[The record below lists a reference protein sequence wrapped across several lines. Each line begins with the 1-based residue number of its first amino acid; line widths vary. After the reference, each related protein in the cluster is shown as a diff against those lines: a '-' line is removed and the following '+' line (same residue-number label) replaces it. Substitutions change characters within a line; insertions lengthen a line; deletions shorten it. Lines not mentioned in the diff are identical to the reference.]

1 MTRSRRYLE
10 PNTACYLCS
19 LPIEKGQNWN
29 RDHIPPSRF
38 FGSALK
44 KSLNPQLRWLPTH
57 VECNSSYRRD
67 EELFVLNAV
76 FMAAASESEAADS
89 LLADI
94 RRGLLKGQQHGLFL
108 SLDKQFKSSGEP
120 DETVVFS
127 YDGERT
133 LRIIWK
139 IVRGLYAL
147 EMGRPL
153 HVDTAH
159 HCYPLIGPHRS
170 KEQIEKIEWLVD
182 VVLVGQ
188 SFGQYKQVLDYRWL
202 CFLDPDQPSLRVH
215 GFALLLWDRVIAP
228 VLIHDP
234 TCGCRQCSGR
244 SAAPG
249 PQGPA
254 S

>member
-1 MTRSRRYLE
+1 
-10 PNTACYLCS
+10 
-19 LPIEKGQNWN
+19 
-29 RDHIPPSRF
+29 
-38 FGSALK
+38 
-44 KSLNPQLRWLPTH
+44 
-57 VECNSSYRRD
+57 
-67 EELFVLNAV
+67 
-76 FMAAASESEAADS
+76 MAAASESEAADS

-108 SLDKQFKSSGEP
+108 SLDRQFKPAGEP

-147 EMGRPL
+147 ETGRRL
-153 HVDTAH
+153 HVDNAH

-170 KEQIEKIEWLVD
+170 KEQIEKIEWLID
-182 VVLVGQ
+182 VILVGQ

-202 CFLDPDQPSLRVH
+202 CFLDLDQPSLRVH

-244 SAAPG
+244 PAAPG
-249 PQGPA
+249 PQGP
-254 S
+254 